1 MNSSCTKVALP
12 LDSTGGFSSHYGAA
26 TRFTVFAVD
35 VLARRVLRQLTVV
48 PEDSKPCAWPTL
60 LRMAGVKLVIAGGM
74 GAGAQEHMR
83 ENGLWVLV
91 GARGRE
97 PEEIVQRWLEERLET
112 GDNACRCDGAGHGHD
127 HDHEHSS
134 GEHAAHGHGGHGCGC
149 HG

>member
-12 LDSTGGFSSHYGAA
+12 LDSAGGFSSHYGAA
-26 TRFTVFAVD
+26 TRFTVFEVD
-35 VLARRVLRQLTVV
+35 VLARRVLRQLTIV

-91 GARGRE
+91 GASGRE
-97 PEEIVQRWLEERLET
+97 PEEIVRRWLDEQLET
-112 GDNACRCDGAGHGHD
+112 GENACRCGGHD
-127 HDHEHSS
+127 AAHDHEHDHE
-134 GEHAAHGHGGHGCGC
+134 GHAHHGCGC